1 METKSGDE
9 INFQSYI
16 VAVKEEKISWD
27 FFVQLMDDLSN
38 SEKRQKSLISSLLK
52 ELKYYLDMERSQF
65 LRSSKFVEN
74 HEKVREN
81 STLDQDDA
89 VTSMMAEVES
99 VKLPNSVDD
108 SKSLVNKLNE
118 VDIGAS
124 KKTHDATNEEAIS
137 NSQQSKVG

>member
-1 METKSGDE
+1 M
-9 INFQSYI
+9 
-16 VAVKEEKISWD
+16 KIFSILGFAPAGGWA
-27 FFVQLMDDLSN
+27 N
-38 SEKRQKSLISSLLK
+38 YHKKG
-52 ELKYYLDMERSQF
+52 
-65 LRSSKFVEN
+65 
-74 HEKVREN
+74 HEKVHEN

-108 SKSLVNKLNE
+108 SKFLVNKLNE

-137 NSQQSKVG
+137 NSQQSTVG

>member
-1 METKSGDE
+1 M
-9 INFQSYI
+9 N
-16 VAVKEEKISWD
+16 
-27 FFVQLMDDLSN
+27 DLSN

-52 ELKYYLDMERSQF
+52 ELKYYLDMERSHF
-65 LRSSKFVEN
+65 LRLSKVVEN
-74 HEKVREN
+74 HDKVREK
-81 STLDQDDA
+81 STLDQDA
-89 VTSMMAEVES
+89 VTSMMTEVES
-99 VKLPNSVDD
+99 IKLPNSVDD